1 MTTLKTI
8 KEYFDNMEILTE
20 EEEAISEMLDNEIE
34 KRKKLLKK
42 IDLIIKDCEEEGQGY
57 TIELLEE
64 LKELI

>member
-64 LKELI
+64 LKEII

>member
-20 EEEAISEMLDNEIE
+20 EEEAISKMLDNEIK

-42 IDLIIKDCEEEGQGY
+42 INLIIKDCEEEGQGY

-64 LKELI
+64 LKEII

>member
-42 IDLIIKDCEEEGQGY
+42 IDLIIKDCENEGQRY

-64 LKELI
+64 LKEII